1 MRGKTTELLL
11 RDFGEVNYK
20 RTYNL
25 ELSKLKNRTEQNC
38 QRTNEENNQKTLQKK
53 DKNNLTCNQR
63 LDSLASK

>member
-25 ELSKLKNRTEQNC
+25 EISKLKKLKMTEQNC
-38 QRTNEENNQKTLQKK
+38 QRANE
-53 DKNNLTCNQR
+53 
-63 LDSLASK
+63 